1 MSSQGGFTAAPPPRQ
16 NGDRFYNPPA
26 RRHQQILLQ
35 QQQML
40 QRQLLQQQ
48 QQQQQLQQRLLD
60 RRTALTPEYPP
71 KTEAETRNDAA
82 DSSTAVALSVPPS
95 VSRGSTLNLTN
106 LDRLMESVTPFIQAR
121 YLPEG
126 GSMGILKPFERILEK
141 KLDLERYSFAFK
153 NPLAIVSKIVN
164 PRGRRARE
172 VDSLPFF
179 YLEDLWEFFSEWS
192 YYGAGVP
199 LLLNGKDKIEQYYV
213 PFLSGIQLFTDP
225 SNPSSRLGGPTEGI
239 EAESYM
245 LTNGSNVQRLNKI
258 SLGDKSVV
266 SSVSSKVAHSYGLPS
281 FQFLEY
287 EQPYNRRPLADKIS
301 LLASEFP
308 ELSKYKS
315 CDLLPTSW
323 ICVAWYPIYRIPV
336 GPTLQDLDAS
346 FLTFHSL
353 STQPRSDCP
362 PRVHA
367 PNTPT
372 VRGVTNPTAKISLPV
387 FALAS
392 YKLKGSIVSPSGPH
406 ECEQENSLQQ
416 AADKWLNGLEVMLPD
431 YQFFLA
437 HSSQRR

>member
-16 NGDRFYNPPA
+16 CGDRFYNPPA

-48 QQQQQLQQRLLD
+48 QQQQLQQRLLD
-60 RRTALTPEYPP
+60 RRTALTPESPS

-82 DSSTAVALSVPPS
+82 DSSTEVVSVPPS
-95 VSRGSTLNLTN
+95 VSRGSTLNVTN
-106 LDRLMESVTPFIQAR
+106 LDRLMESVTPFVQAR
-121 YLPEG
+121 YLSE
-126 GSMGILKPFERILEK
+126 
-141 KLDLERYSFAFK
+141 
-153 NPLAIVSKIVN
+153 VN

-213 PFLSGIQLFTDP
+213 PFLSGIQLYTDP
-225 SNPSSRLGGPTEGI
+225 EYPSSRLRGPTEGI

-245 LTNGSNVQRLNKI
+245 LRNGSNMQRLNKI
-258 SLGDKSVV
+258 SLGDKSAV
-266 SSVSSKVAHSYGLPS
+266 SSVSSEVAHSYGLPS

-323 ICVAWYPIYRIPV
+323 ICVACIQFI
-336 GPTLQDLDAS
+336 G
-346 FLTFHSL
+346 FLSAQHY
-353 STQPRSDCP
+353 
-362 PRVHA
+362 
-367 PNTPT
+367 
-372 VRGVTNPTAKISLPV
+372 KISMHL
-387 FALAS
+387 S
-392 YKLKGSIVSPSGPH
+392 
-406 ECEQENSLQQ
+406 
-416 AADKWLNGLEVMLPD
+416 
-431 YQFFLA
+431 
-437 HSSQRR
+437 

>member
-1 MSSQGGFTAAPPPRQ
+1 MSSQGGFTVAPPPTQ
-16 NGDRFYNPPA
+16 SGDRFYNPPA

-40 QRQLLQQQ
+40 QKQLLQQQQ

-60 RRTALTPEYPP
+60 RRTALTPESPS
-71 KTEAETRNDAA
+71 KTEAETRNDAD
-82 DSSTAVALSVPPS
+82 DSSTAVALSIPPS
-95 VSRGSTLNLTN
+95 VSRGSTLNATN
-106 LDRLMESVTPFIQAR
+106 LDRLMESVTPFVQAR
-121 YLPEG
+121 YLAE
-126 GSMGILKPFERILEK
+126 
-141 KLDLERYSFAFK
+141 
-153 NPLAIVSKIVN
+153 VN

-179 YLEDLWEFFSEWS
+179 YLEDLWEFFSQWS

-199 LLLNGKDKIEQYYV
+199 LFLNGKDKIEQYYV
-213 PFLSGIQLFTDP
+213 PFLSGIQLFIDP
-225 SNPSSRLGGPTEGI
+225 SNPSSSLGGISEKVGLVRAAAGPTEGI
-239 EAESYM
+239 EAESYR
-245 LTNGSNVQRLNKI
+245 LTNGNMQRLNKI
-258 SLGDKSVV
+258 SMGDKSVV
-266 SSVSSKVAHSYGLPS
+266 SSVISEVAHSHGLPS

-301 LLASEFP
+301 LLASQYP

-323 ICVAWYPIYRIPV
+323 ICVAWYPIYRIPI

-353 STQPRSDCP
+353 STQPRSDSP
-362 PRVHA
+362 SWLHA
-367 PNTPT
+367 PNTRT
-372 VRGVTNPTAKISLPV
+372 VRGVTDPTAKISLPV

-392 YKLKGSIVSPSGPH
+392 YKLKGSIVSPCGPH
-406 ECEQENSLQQ
+406 ECEQENSLLQ
-416 AADKWLNGLEVMLPD
+416 AADKWLNDLEVMLPD

-437 HSSQRR
+437 HYSQRR